1 MEELKR
7 LEIDFLVS
15 INAYFLP
22 GENCEASSS
31 SNSSTHSTNGLTT
44 AHTSVSNDSIS
55 TETDTTAYEQHPA
68 IRRRTLFN
76 PFFHFFPDEMQPAA
90 SSASIIHLD
99 QPIRAMYSNGYPVYE
114 QPNIAFDA
122 FLPSIAQLDIN
133 DDCQHGLNKCG
144 TGTDAINADG
154 DGDGEEGE
162 DMAGDDDTQVLRY
175 QDIFRDEESFFDDRH
190 YNFDKN
196 ELLAMDA

>member
-1 MEELKR
+1 
-7 LEIDFLVS
+7 
-15 INAYFLP
+15 
-22 GENCEASSS
+22 
-31 SNSSTHSTNGLTT
+31 
-44 AHTSVSNDSIS
+44 
-55 TETDTTAYEQHPA
+55 
-68 IRRRTLFN
+68 
-76 PFFHFFPDEMQPAA
+76 MQPAV

-154 DGDGEEGE
+154 DGDGDEGE
-162 DMAGDDDTQVLRY
+162 DMAGDDDTQVLHY

-196 ELLAMDA
+196 ELLEMDA